1 MEDHAEGE
9 LGSEECEEPLRCIH
23 VGLQV
28 QLLEVGPQVWEL
40 LLEIGGQGESS
51 FHSTEYTKH

>member
-9 LGSEECEEPLRCIH
+9 LGGEECEEPLRRIH
-23 VGLQV
+23 VGLQA

-40 LLEIGGQGESS
+40 LLEIGQGESS
-51 FHSTEYTKH
+51 LHSTECTKH